1 MSTISLFH
9 SSVTLRDF
17 FLKDDSN
24 SESYGNSG
32 FIVEGADIEG
42 PAPLGL
48 SMLFPGSINPGE
60 ENDFTNPAVISLE
73 LESRAQT
80 FDEVTSVETVAG
92 GLGMP
97 ESFVLLQNFPN
108 PFNPAT
114 LIQYQISNDAS
125 GKIKTTLRIY
135 NLLGK
140 EVRTLVGSKAIG
152 WILLSD
158 LGW

>member
-1 MSTISLFH
+1 MLFKGPQGTF
-9 SSVTLRDF
+9 VNNFIVPQLGDTQGL

-73 LESRAQT
+73 LESKLKPSMKLTRLKQLRAVWVCQ
-80 FDEVTSVETVAG
+80 SH
-92 GLGMP
+92 LCCYRISP
-97 ESFVLLQNFPN
+97 IR
-108 PFNPAT
+108 
-114 LIQYQISNDAS
+114 LIRQP
-125 GKIKTTLRIY
+125 
-135 NLLGK
+135 
-140 EVRTLVGSKAIG
+140 
-152 WILLSD
+152 
-158 LGW
+158 